1 MNTIKLYQIN
11 SNDFVLQVNSGLQYT
26 IANGAIWKSNVNISE
41 LEETTFDIITQSY
54 VDNAISN
61 VNTLVTSV
69 NELNLLQAI
78 ILEKIEDF
86 E

>member
-11 SNDFVLQVNSGLQYT
+11 SNDFVLQINSGLQYT

-78 ILEKIEDF
+78 IQEKIEDF